1 MVGLQNSISR
11 SNRMMDLHMLES
23 SAEQLQKKPV
33 NSKPETLIRAL
44 HVDDDADFLKCSKRI
59 LEMHDSIQV
68 ETALSVKEALQKLRQ
83 KPYDVIVADYMM
95 PERNGLDLLKELRDK
110 GNDVPFILF
119 TGKGREEAAIK
130 ALNLGADRY
139 LNKSGK
145 PETVYGEL
153 VHGIL
158 TAVRA
163 QRAEKALHESEE
175 KYRKQFEEAMDAIF
189 LGDAETGILIDCN
202 RAATELVGRK
212 KSELIG
218 KHQRILHPPEKIK
231 GEFSRTFRQ
240 HIAEKEGDVLEA
252 QVITKSGE
260 IKAVEIKANLFELDD
275 KSVIQGIFRD
285 VTNRKKIEEQLRRER
300 ETLELVTA
308 NIGAGL
314 TIISKDY
321 KILWANKFLKNV
333 CGDVEGKP
341 CYLVYNNRTSVCPGC
356 GVKEIFET
364 GKNHVVIEQSVPGPE
379 GRHIWV
385 EITANPIRDEKGNIV
400 AASEL
405 SVFLDKRKQLEN
417 KLREAENRYHAIFDK
432 APLGILIIDSTGTA
446 VEFNEEAHRQLGYS
460 RDEFEKLTVFDYE
473 VLESAEE
480 TRARMEKTLKTGKDE
495 FETKH
500 RTKTGEIRD
509 IRNTVQVIELSGKKF
524 FQVITRDI
532 TERKRAEE
540 TLRESEE
547 KYRELLNGM
556 NDTAWVID
564 SDCSFINVND
574 AAVKALGYSRKELLY
589 MKIFDIDFTLNPK
602 KITNLVKDMPKDEV
616 QVFETAHTTKNGKAI
631 PVEISSSIITYQ
643 GKQAILSIARD
654 ITERKKA
661 REELRQSNEKYRTV
675 FENTGTAMCIFED
688 DKTISM
694 VNRRFEALSGY
705 SWKELKGKK
714 WTEFVTREYLERMN
728 RYHEARRKKGGKA
741 PTHYTFDFV
750 NKKGQIKNCMLT
762 VNLIP
767 GTKKSVASI
776 LDITESKKAEKALR
790 EADKKYRKT
799 ILKANV
805 GIICY
810 SPEGKVK
817 ILNPKMW
824 QMTGF
829 KRSEI
834 PTLQDWFEKLY
845 PNKEER
851 RKIRDRWFKRMSEE
865 GEVKEGHAIIT
876 TKDGKR
882 RDFLFNAV
890 HLESGDI
897 IAFAEDITERKE
909 AEEKLNKIMNELV
922 AINEKLGV
930 VGRLTRHDARNKL
943 SVIANNVFLAKQKL
957 PANHSSLE
965 FLGDIE
971 SAIDQMEKIFDF
983 ARNYEML
990 GVEELTPMD
999 VGKSVEEAAIL
1010 LSGMNEIKLVNECRG
1025 LTVMADSL
1033 LRQLFYNLFDD
1044 TVKHGEKVSQ
1054 IRVYHEEGE
1063 DQLKL
1068 VYEDDGV
1075 GIPENEKELIFKEGY
1090 GKGTGYG
1097 LYLIKKM
1104 CGEYGWTI
1112 RETGKQGKGAQFTI
1126 AIPKTDK
1133 NGKASYRFDN

>member
-1 MVGLQNSISR
+1 
-11 SNRMMDLHMLES
+11 MLES

-33 NSKPETLIRAL
+33 SSKPETLIHVL

-59 LEMHDSIQV
+59 LEMYDPFQI
-68 ETALSVKEALQKLRQ
+68 ETAVSVKEALQKIRQ
-83 KPYDVIVADYMM
+83 KAYDVIVSDYLM
-95 PERNGLDLLKELRDK
+95 PERNGLNLLKELRNR

-119 TGKGREEAAIK
+119 TGKGREEIAIE

-139 LNKSGK
+139 FNKSGK

-153 VHGIL
+153 SHSIIA
-158 TAVRA
+158 AVNA
-163 QRAEKALHESEE
+163 KRAEKALQDSEE

-189 LGDAETGILIDCN
+189 LADAETGILVDCN
-202 RAATELVGRK
+202 RAATKLVGRK
-212 KSELIG
+212 KSELVG
-218 KHQRILHPPEKIK
+218 KHQRILHPPEAIDDR
-231 GEFSRTFRQ
+231 FSRSFRQ
-240 HIAEKEGDVLEA
+240 HITEKEGNVLEE
-252 QVITKSGE
+252 QVITKSGK
-260 IKAVEIKANLFELDD
+260 IKAVEIKANLFELGD
-275 KSVIQGIFRD
+275 KRVLQGIFRD
-285 VTNRKKIEEQLRRER
+285 TTSRKKIEEKLRRER
-300 ETLELVTA
+300 ETIELVTA
-308 NIGAGL
+308 SIGAGL

-333 CGDVEGKP
+333 CGEDVKGKT
-341 CYLVYNNRTSVCPGC
+341 CYSVYNDRTSICPGC

-364 GKNHVVIEQSVPGPE
+364 GKNNVVHEQLVPGP
-379 GRHIWV
+379 GGQRVWI
-385 EITANPIRDEKGNIV
+385 EITANPIRDENGNIV

-405 SVFLDKRKQLEN
+405 SVFLDERRQLEN
-417 KLREAENRYHAIFDK
+417 KLQEAENRYHAIFDK
-432 APLGILIIDSTGTA
+432 APLGILIIDSTKTA

-460 RDEFEKLTVFDYE
+460 REEFAKLTVSDYE
-473 VLESAEE
+473 VLETREE
-480 TRARMEKTLKTGKDE
+480 TRARMKKILKTGKDE
-495 FETKH
+495 FATKH

-509 IRNTVQVIELSGKKF
+509 VINTVQVIELFGKKF

-540 TLRESEE
+540 SLRESEE

-564 SDCSFINVND
+564 FDCNIIDVND
-574 AAVKALGYSRKELLY
+574 AAVEVMGYSREEFRS
-589 MKIFDIDFTLNPK
+589 MKLTGIDS
-602 KITNLVKDMPKDEV
+602 NLKPEEIKGLVEGMPADEI
-616 QVFETAHTTKNGKAI
+616 QVFETVHTTKDGKKI
-631 PVEISSSIITYQ
+631 PVEISSSLVTYR
-643 GKQAILSIARD
+643 GKRAILSIARD
-654 ITERKKA
+654 ITERTRA
-661 REELRQSNEKYRTV
+661 REELRASKERYRTV
-675 FENTGTAMCIFED
+675 FENTGTAMCILEE

-694 VNRRFEALSGY
+694 FNRQFEELSGY
-705 SWKELKGKK
+705 SREEVEGKK
-714 WTEFVTREYLERMN
+714 WTEFVTKDCLKQMK

-741 PTHYTFDFV
+741 PMHYSFDFIS
-750 NKKGQIKNCMLT
+750 KKGQIKNCMIT
-762 VNLIP
+762 VNLIL

-776 LDITESKKAEKALR
+776 IDITESKKAEKALL
-790 EADKKYRKT
+790 EAEEKYRET
-799 ILKANV
+799 IVNANV
-805 GIICY
+805 GVICY
-810 SPEGKVK
+810 GPESEVK
-817 ILNPKMW
+817 ILNPKME

-851 RKIRDRWFKRMSEE
+851 LKIQDRWLKRMSEE

-882 RDFLFNAV
+882 RNFLFNAV
-890 HLESGDI
+890 RLESGDS

-957 PANHSSLE
+957 PANHNSLE
-965 FLGDIE
+965 FLDDIE

-990 GVEELTPMD
+990 GVEELSLMD
-999 VGKSVEEAAIL
+999 AGKSAEEAAIL
-1010 LSGMNEIKLVNECRG
+1010 LSGMNEVKLVNECKG
-1025 LTVMADSL
+1025 LMVMADSL
-1033 LRQLFYNLFDD
+1033 LRQLFYNLIDD
-1044 TVKHGEKVSQ
+1044 TLKHGEKVSQ
-1054 IRVYHEEGE
+1054 IRVYYEEGE

-1097 LYLIKKM
+1097 LYLIKKT
-1104 CGEYGWTI
+1104 CDEYGWTI
-1112 RETGKQGKGAQFTI
+1112 RETGKEGKGAQFSIT
-1126 AIPKTDK
+1126 IPKTNK